1 MNACKPPM
9 KTGDFTSVF
18 LKATLGLRNLPWIAE
33 ELVTIV
39 HAQWP
44 LCAASTQDAAEFQ
57 GLGS

>member
-1 MNACKPPM
+1 MP
-9 KTGDFTSVF
+9 VF